1 METDCNLPIYHKLS
15 QRKFVTYSTTET
27 HPIPSPASSQIN
39 NLFFCFFHYYY
50 LKSKKKRNR
59 FQSVLQQIKKPH
71 HLSHSPTFIFF
82 FTFYLNIFIY
92 FLNSL
97 QTVETSWIDLAVRL
111 RTRIANPFSL
121 TNNEKSPMIFFCFV
135 SFFLLCVDTISC
147 SMSIEFYVVFN
158 SRVCVCV

>member
-1 METDCNLPIYHKLS
+1 METDRNLPIYHKLS
-15 QRKFVTYSTTET
+15 QRKFVTHSTTET

-39 NLFFCFFHYYY
+39 NFFFLFF
-50 LKSKKKRNR
+50 
-59 FQSVLQQIKKPH
+59 
-71 HLSHSPTFIFF
+71 
-82 FTFYLNIFIY
+82 
-92 FLNSL
+92 
-97 QTVETSWIDLAVRL
+97 DLAVRL